1 MASRS
6 STSKPPP
13 DAVAETVLVPE
24 TVLVGVIHRAHGVR
38 GEVAV
43 EPLSDV
49 PGRLAPGSVLTAVDR
64 RGNSRPLEVASARP
78 HKGLVL
84 LTFEGVA
91 GRDQAEALRGATL
104 EVGRGEVPPPPAGA
118 FYQFQL
124 VGCRCRDLAAGELG
138 EVADL
143 VDDGGGQILVVQGP
157 AGELLVPFVERFIR
171 SIDLEARA
179 IELDLPP
186 GLIEA
191 CASGS

>member
-1 MASRS
+1 M
-6 STSKPPP
+6 
-13 DAVAETVLVPE
+13 
-24 TVLVGVIHRAHGVR
+24 VGVVHRAHGIR

-49 PGRLAPGSVLTAVDR
+49 PGRLAPGSALTGVDR
-64 RGNSRPLEVASARP
+64 RGERRRLTVAASRP

-84 LTFEGVA
+84 VTFEGVA
-91 GRDQAEALRGATL
+91 SRDEAEALRGATL
-104 EVGRGEVPPPPAGA
+104 EVGSGEVPPAPEGS

-124 VGCRCRDLAAGELG
+124 MGCRCRDLAAGELG
-138 EVADL
+138 LVTDL
-143 VDDGGGQILVVQGP
+143 VDDGGGQILVVEGP

-171 SIDLEARA
+171 SVDLEART

-186 GLIEA
+186 GLIET